1 MKMRWM
7 LLGLIACMLAG
18 CSLIRPSKTIDV
30 KPFAESTINLVA
42 EVNYGLDSRD
52 AVYLRR
58 YAQGERLAVY
68 RAKWDYYRPI
78 LRGVGI
84 YSLGLVS
91 LSRSNLTGEE
101 RADHVADLLERIFQ
115 DALRSGH
122 SRLSLSSEQLNA
134 IFDDIREQKSLL
146 NALGA
151 AQPIVDEVAR
161 FSGEYLD
168 DIKDTQDELQ
178 VWLAE
183 VIDGDYVDLLAF
195 EERAKSAQR
204 RHLHSLVLL
213 SDERQLGVEGGL
225 DELFQRDAELEGLVD
240 DPSAVRPE
248 ELQLI
253 EDHLVK
259 RLARIQ
265 DLKEQFAFDLDTYYQ
280 TTRELDQL
288 VKHANDNLRRTRLTI
303 FVWAGAHRQLAE
315 GITNPAKVDLM
326 GVAKKA
332 LDAAVPL

>member
-1 MKMRWM
+1 MKMRWIP
-7 LLGLIACMLAG
+7 LGLLACMLAG
-18 CSLIRPSKTIDV
+18 CSLIRPSKSLDV

-42 EVNYGLDSRD
+42 EVNYGLESQD

-58 YAQGERLAVY
+58 YAHGEQVAAY
-68 RAKWDYYRPI
+68 RARWDYYRPI

-91 LSRSNLTGEE
+91 LSRSNVSGKEQ
-101 RADHVADLLERIFQ
+101 AGHVADLLERIFQ
-115 DALRSGH
+115 DALRSGNR
-122 SRLSLSSEQLNA
+122 RLALTNEQLDT
-134 IFDDIREQKSLL
+134 IFADIREQKSLL
-146 NALGA
+146 GALGA

-168 DIKDTQDELQ
+168 EIKDAQDELQ
-178 VWLAE
+178 AWLSEQVDA
-183 VIDGDYVDLLAF
+183 DYATLLAF
-195 EERAKSAQR
+195 EERAKSGQR
-204 RHLHSLVLL
+204 RHLRNLARL

-225 DELFQRDAELEGLVD
+225 DELFRTDVELKGLVD

-248 ELQLI
+248 ELQLL
-253 EDHLVK
+253 ENRLVE
-259 RLARIQ
+259 RLALIQ
-265 DLKEQFAFDLDTYYQ
+265 EIKEQFAFDLETYYQ

-288 VKHANDNLRRTRLTI
+288 VKGANDNLRRTRLTI
-303 FVWAGAHRQLAE
+303 FVWAGAHRQLAA

-332 LDAAVPL
+332 LDAALPL